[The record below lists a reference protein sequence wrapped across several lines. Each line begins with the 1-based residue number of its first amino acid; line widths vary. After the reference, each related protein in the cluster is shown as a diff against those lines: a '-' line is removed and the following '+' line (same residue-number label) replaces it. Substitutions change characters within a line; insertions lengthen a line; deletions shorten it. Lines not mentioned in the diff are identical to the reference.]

1 MNNELKRDLKVAKLW
16 YYNFRYS
23 IYFPIFLPSV
33 AAIVCLIVIFAFVLP
48 QIQSWFSLQDEIK
61 ATEGRIQTIK
71 DNISY
76 LQVVDGQTVDADFH
90 TATLALPA
98 EKDFMGILNVISD
111 AASSSNVAL
120 QDYSFTPPSVTKK
133 NAGAA
138 TTTTT
143 TDPSTVGMTPVRVS
157 LVVEGKIGA
166 VNDFVNNIEKK
177 LPLAEVKEVDFG
189 ETKAQIVI
197 NFYTRS
203 FPDITLANGDTINVL
218 NQSDRILL
226 QKLRTQSASE

>member
-1 MNNELKRDLKVAKLW
+1 MNNELKRDLKVVKLW

-23 IYFPIFLPSV
+23 IYFPVFFPSV
-33 AAIVCLIVIFAFVLP
+33 AVIICLIVIMAFVLP

-76 LQVVDGQTVDADFH
+76 LQVVDGQSVDADFH

-120 QDYSFTPPSVTKK
+120 QDYSFTPPTVNKK
-133 NAGAA
+133 SAA

-143 TDPSTVGMTPVRVS
+143 STDASTVGMTPVRVS
-157 LVVEGKIGA
+157 LVVEGKITG
-166 VNDFVNNIEKK
+166 VNAFVKNIEKK

-203 FPDITLANGDTINVL
+203 FPDISLANGETINVL
-218 NQSDRILL
+218 SQSDRILL
-226 QKLRTQSASE
+226 QKLRAQSSSQ

>member
-1 MNNELKRDLKVAKLW
+1 MNNELKRDLKVVKLW

-23 IYFPIFLPSV
+23 IYFPVFFPSV
-33 AAIVCLIVIFAFVLP
+33 AVIICLIVIMAFVLP

-61 ATEGRIQTIK
+61 ATEERIQTIK

-76 LQVVDGQTVDADFH
+76 LQVVDGQSVDADFH

-120 QDYSFTPPSVTKK
+120 QDYSFTPPTVNKK
-133 NAGAA
+133 SAA
-138 TTTTT
+138 TTATTS
-143 TDPSTVGMTPVRVS
+143 TDASTVGMTPVRVS
-157 LVVEGKIGA
+157 LVVEGKIAG
-166 VNDFVNNIEKK
+166 VNAFVKNIEKK

-203 FPDITLANGDTINVL
+203 FPDISLANGETINVL
-218 NQSDRILL
+218 SQSDRILL
-226 QKLRTQSASE
+226 QKLRAQSSSQ